1 MNVKN
6 NKGVTLI
13 ILIVMIIVL
22 LILTSITISNFKSE
36 LSIKNV
42 NSLYADIESISTKI
56 STYYLENNS
65 IPIYEDNPYFN
76 NSDECKQFFMAKG
89 ENGDV
94 INPNDEGQYYVIDL
108 SKLENLTLNYGKEY
122 KNWNSESSSLN
133 IQDVYIINKV
143 THQIYYPKGI
153 KLREENYFTRKISNI
168 TSVEEVPT
176 E

>member
-22 LILTSITISNFKSE
+22 MILTSITISNFKSE

-42 NSLYADIESISTKI
+42 NNLYADIESISTKI

-65 IPIYEDNPYFN
+65 IPIYEEKTYMSSKEELSN
-76 NSDECKQFFMAKG
+76 FFKNKG
-89 ENGDV
+89 ELDEI
-94 INPNDEGQYYVIDL
+94 INPNDEGSYYVIDL

-122 KNWNSESSSLN
+122 KNWNSESSSSN

-153 KLREENYFTRKISNI
+153 KLEGKYYFTRGVTNI
-168 TSVEEVPT
+168 TSVEEVLT